1 MTPIVNSLLRIAHTL
16 ATHHG
21 LVFEYGDGS
30 LADEVQRLDFERE
43 IESLHAIIAML
54 DPQAALLVH
63 DVEPVNVT
71 ALPQP
76 FSPDETPLAPPNPGA

>member
-30 LADEVQRLDFERE
+30 LADEVQRLDFERD
-43 IESLHAIIAML
+43 IALLRAAVAAL

-63 DVEPVNVT
+63 EVHPVSVT
-71 ALPQP
+71 ALPHP
-76 FSPDETPLAPPNPGA
+76 SPGA